1 MCLSVTLL
9 RIKKTPEYTCPAH
22 DNNSSVWA
30 LFRAGVKLTHV
41 SPDKVYALLL
51 IEKKKNTLSKLY
63 KSMYMQKHKE
73 VHHPQ
78 SDPWSLNA
86 GRSKDFYLC
95 TEFVFTISFLPAISL
110 AIDPS
115 FKKDQEILVL
125 PLDLQKFDTHEKL
138 AQDVLKHFG
147 KVKRN

>member
-1 MCLSVTLL
+1 MGEGMCLSVTLL

-78 SDPWSLNA
+78 VTPEVWMQVEAEIFIYVLSL
-86 GRSKDFYLC
+86 
-95 TEFVFTISFLPAISL
+95 FLLFLSYQQFP
-110 AIDPS
+110 
-115 FKKDQEILVL
+115 L
-125 PLDLQKFDTHEKL
+125 PLTDHLKKIKKF
-138 AQDVLKHFG
+138 
-147 KVKRN
+147 